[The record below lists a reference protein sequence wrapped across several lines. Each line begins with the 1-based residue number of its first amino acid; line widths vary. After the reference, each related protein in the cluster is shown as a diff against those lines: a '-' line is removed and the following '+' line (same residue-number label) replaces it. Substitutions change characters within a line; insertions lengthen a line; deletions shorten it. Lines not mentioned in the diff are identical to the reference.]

1 MPYCVKCGAQLDK
14 DALFCTKCGT
24 KVVCTVPPPPP
35 STLKV
40 TSTPSTPSPP
50 PPSAQSATPQPVK
63 KKKGLVAFIAVAAV
77 AVVAIIAVVII
88 MLTKSSNDEDE
99 IVEYAGYM
107 MSDQYKYDLKV
118 MERAA
123 DLNSD
128 MELLCLDFATNGF
141 NEEIGDNTDEYF
153 NENKKYYWTMLA
165 SIIHQTE
172 AESEAMERSCNRLME
187 HQVFTSSLVVDENG
201 EASLK
206 KYGENSTLFANA
218 SSNGFNPFNLIA
230 TPAYAS
236 PAAILPMASESVYNM
251 STTGKRVSRNSRRQT
266 VTIAQ
271 GLSGRDLKKLF
282 ESLPKDEKF
291 GETNHEQWWQN
302 FSDGKYDKY
311 AFDIYSSFIYG
322 SQTEATQRF
331 QARAEELGV
340 DSRNEFMKVAKE
352 YLKAGRELSKDLNLA
367 WLKVSRFLH
376 TTLLALIP
384 SMASM

>member
-1 MPYCVKCGAQLDK
+1 MPYCEKCGAQLDK

-40 TSTPSTPSPP
+40 TSTPSTPPPP
-50 PPSAQSATPQPVK
+50 PPSAQSAHPQPVK

-206 KYGENSTLFANA
+206 KCGENSTLFGAC
-218 SSNGFNPFNLIA
+218 
-230 TPAYAS
+230 
-236 PAAILPMASESVYNM
+236 
-251 STTGKRVSRNSRRQT
+251 
-266 VTIAQ
+266 
-271 GLSGRDLKKLF
+271 
-282 ESLPKDEKF
+282 
-291 GETNHEQWWQN
+291 
-302 FSDGKYDKY
+302 
-311 AFDIYSSFIYG
+311 
-322 SQTEATQRF
+322 
-331 QARAEELGV
+331 
-340 DSRNEFMKVAKE
+340 
-352 YLKAGRELSKDLNLA
+352 
-367 WLKVSRFLH
+367 
-376 TTLLALIP
+376 
-384 SMASM
+384 

>member
-1 MPYCVKCGAQLDK
+1 MPYCEKCGAQLDK

-24 KVVCTVPPPPP
+24 KVVRTVPPPPP

-40 TSTPSTPSPP
+40 TSTPSTPPPP
-50 PPSAQSATPQPVK
+50 PPSAKSATPQPVK
-63 KKKGLVAFIAVAAV
+63 KKKGLVAIIAVAAV

-88 MLTKSSNDEDE
+88 MLTKSSNEDE

-187 HQVFTSSLVVDENG
+187 HQVFTSTLVVDENG

-302 FSDGKYDKY
+302 FSDGKYDKH
-311 AFDIYSSFIYG
+311 AFDIYSSFVG
-322 SQTEATQRF
+322 KFRGFGPLAT
-331 QARAEELGV
+331 
-340 DSRNEFMKVAKE
+340 AKSV
-352 YLKAGRELSKDLNLA
+352 R
-367 WLKVSRFLH
+367 
-376 TTLLALIP
+376 
-384 SMASM
+384 